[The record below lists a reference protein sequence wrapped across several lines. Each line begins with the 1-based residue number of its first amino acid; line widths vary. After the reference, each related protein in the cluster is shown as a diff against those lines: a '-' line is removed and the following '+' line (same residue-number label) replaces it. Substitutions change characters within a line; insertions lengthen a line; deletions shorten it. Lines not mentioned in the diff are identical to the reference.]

1 MTNIS
6 HLFAI
11 PEDISQPYRCTNQ
24 VYTYTINIHVHL
36 ASRQICLIWKV
47 YESIHV
53 SVQYKM
59 KYNRVNYCICTDQ
72 TSLQSFTN
80 KYLTYTSILPI
91 QSILQ
96 DVIYDRA
103 TIGWATIGGQYMH
116 RMKCNGVVNIIIFL
130 TFSYK
135 DTSNYRH
142 YILSL
147 INIISLI

>member
-96 DVIYDRA
+96 RYNIRQSNDRMGNDRRLVYA
-103 TIGWATIGGQYMH
+103 QNEMQWCSKYNHIPYLFHIKIPPTIVTI
-116 RMKCNGVVNIIIFL
+116 
-130 TFSYK
+130 SY
-135 DTSNYRH
+135 R
-142 YILSL
+142 
-147 INIISLI
+147 